1 MKIRILAVG
10 QKMPSWVNE
19 PVSDY
24 LQRMP
29 RECRVEFVELAM
41 AKPRKNDNKGMRA
54 EEGKRMLDAI
64 PPKTRVIALDER
76 GQSWSTMKLSNNME
90 TWLQDGRDV
99 TLLIGGPNGLAP
111 ECVQLA
117 EQTWSLSALTLP
129 HPMVRILVAE
139 QLYRGWSVLQNHPYH
154 LGH

>member
-1 MKIRILAVG
+1 MKIRVYAVG
-10 QKMPSWVNE
+10 QKMPKWVNE
-19 PVSDY
+19 PVADY

-29 RECRVEFVELAM
+29 RECSVEFVEIPM
-41 AKPRKNDNKGMRA
+41 AKPRKNDAKGMRA
-54 EEGKRMLDAI
+54 EEGKRLLDAI
-64 PPKTRVIALDER
+64 AAKTRVIALDER
-76 GQSWSTMKLSNNME
+76 GQSWSTMTLSSKME

-99 TLLIGGPNGLAP
+99 SLLIGGPNGLAP
-111 ECVQLA
+111 DVLALA